1 VVSVGSVDSG
11 SSGSVGSSVSVSAN
25 SVFDVVTKT
34 ALAIENAP
42 IDIPASSMP
51 SV

>member
-1 VVSVGSVDSG
+1 MVSVGSVGSG
-11 SSGSVGSSVSVSAN
+11 SSGSGSVVSAN
-25 SVFDVVTKT
+25 SVFELIMKT
-34 ALAIENAP
+34 VLAIENAP